1 MATLNPYLLFNG
13 NAEEAFN
20 SYKDV
25 FGGEFQMLMRFKDT
39 PPEHRGSEHESNNI
53 MHVALPVGSGLL
65 MGSDAPEAQRVTMGS
80 NFSVSITAESKEEAD
95 RIFNQLATGG
105 QAYMPM
111 SNTFWGSYFGMLQDK
126 FQVNW
131 MVSYDQQQS

>member
-20 SYKDV
+20 FYKTV
-25 FGGEFQMLMRFKDT
+25 FGGEFPMVMRFKDA
-39 PPEHRGSEHESNNI
+39 PLEHRGSEGEAEKI
-53 MHVALPVGSGLL
+53 MHIALPVGKNIL
-65 MGSDAPEAQRVTMGS
+65 MASDAPEKQKVTAGS

-95 RIFNQLATGG
+95 RMYNELASGG
-105 QAYMPM
+105 QAFMPM
-111 SNTFWGSYFGMLQDK
+111 SETFWGSYFGMLQDK

-131 MVSYDQQQS
+131 MVSFDKVQ